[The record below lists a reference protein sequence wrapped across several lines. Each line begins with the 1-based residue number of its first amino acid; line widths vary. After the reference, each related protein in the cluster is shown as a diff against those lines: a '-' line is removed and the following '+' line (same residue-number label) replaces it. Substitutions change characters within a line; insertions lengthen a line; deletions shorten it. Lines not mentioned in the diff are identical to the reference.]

1 MEIRP
6 IQPEDL
12 ADLREID
19 ATIESSQYLH
29 LEQSGDGLN
38 QSWKLENRPL
48 REKLIASNPMDDEV
62 SFVLKQIVTGAD
74 EGFTLLAEH
83 GDRLVALLLA
93 QPVHAMNVM
102 KILDLRVDYDFRR
115 QGIGLA
121 MMYQAI
127 AQARNSE
134 LRAVMAET
142 LTNNHPANQFM
153 LKCSFELAGI
163 DSKRRSNHDLVK
175 EAATMIWYASL
186 D

>member
-62 SFVLKQIVTGAD
+62 SFVLKQIVTGGD

-127 AQARNSE
+127 AQAMNSE

>member
-1 MEIRP
+1 MQIRP
-6 IQPEDL
+6 IQPADL
-12 ADLREID
+12 EDLREID
-19 ATIESSQYLH
+19 GTIESSQYLH
-29 LEQSGDGLN
+29 LDQAGEGLD
-38 QSWKLENRPL
+38 QSWKLEMRPL
-48 REKLIASNPMDDEV
+48 REKLIASNPMDDDV
-62 SFVLKQIVTGAD
+62 TFTLKQVVTGAD

-83 GDRLVALLLA
+83 EGRPLALLLA
-93 QPVHAMNVM
+93 QPVYAMKVM
-102 KILDLRVDYDFRR
+102 RILDVRVDYDFRR
-115 QGIGLA
+115 QGLGLA

-127 AQARNSE
+127 AQAREAE

-175 EAATMIWYASL
+175 EAATMIWYAAL